1 MSLTEDKAVPAPL
14 KNMDIKSAFLAASSR
29 KRKAVSPTLQKNL
42 SKNLKLADDK
52 EDVIIDVTENA
63 DSATIGDCKENT
75 DLNTAEAQN
84 VLQHKGKNS
93 LEHSNKDKKLVSE
106 VISAENSCKEKNIAS
121 ENTVSSENSCKV
133 DKELSF
139 ESTETLKNS
148 SQESMSEDSDS
159 SNELNSSNL
168 NNSINVG
175 ELSENVEDSS
185 KNQHTLNSSV
195 SCDKVKS
202 ENNPEGSAD
211 NNQNDKQKKKKKMT
225 AEEAKLRA
233 EEREQ
238 KHKERLLKKQELE
251 ALRKQKKDQKE
262 KLKLQKEQEKREKE
276 EERKEKERLKQEKK
290 EQEEKERL
298 QKLKEKEESKKQRQ
312 LLLEM
317 KLEEKKRKEEMRLKR
332 EEEIKKAEEEKRK
345 AKLEKEQKEKEK
357 NERAKAAF
365 FKFFTKGVTI
375 TPTAQVSGM
384 EGVFKPFQVSDDMT
398 LAPVVP
404 AAAQERFNKEQLD
417 HALQFQDCKK
427 LYLQILKSGNYKDV
441 KLRKR
446 LRKQRMC
453 DADVIVLDKKA
464 AAELFL
470 TAKLLQFCE
479 NVRPPYWGTWRKQSK
494 KIGPRRPFGM
504 DEIFDYEVDSDD
516 EWDEGGPG
524 ESLSGTE
531 NEVESEDDYEVDNE
545 FFVPHGY
552 LSPEEEKE
560 DDEAN
565 TEMVNDPEK
574 QKAILKLKLQ
584 EFESERKKK
593 TTELKPI
600 ILGCFF
606 ENGSALQDNGLHS
619 FLLAYCAELISDTP
633 ILTNFT
639 VKKSQSDS
647 AVHSNTSSPS
657 ANNASKKGKAVP
669 EEAMPHLIRLLHGNV
684 NGRDTLIKEFQTF
697 WQNHCQNV
705 SEEIPSEKLKCV
717 NIPTECI
724 TSNADVI
731 PDVTAQ
737 DSRNI
742 SKRQLIL
749 SIKKISTYGKSP
761 NPAVKKACWWVHEDV
776 LEKYGLLNA
785 PIPNEWVSVSA
796 STNENESSP
805 IVKNCTSI
813 KEFLIP

>member
-1 MSLTEDKAVPAPL
+1 MSLTGDKIVSAPL
-14 KNMDIKSAFLAASSR
+14 KNMDIKSAFLVASSR

-42 SKNLKLADDK
+42 SKNLKLADEK
-52 EDVIIDVTENA
+52 EDVIIDIVENEGV
-63 DSATIGDCKENT
+63 ATTGDCKENT
-75 DLNTAEAQN
+75 DLNTAEAQH
-84 VLQHKGKNS
+84 VLQEKGKISSEN
-93 LEHSNKDKKLVSE
+93 SNKDKMLASE
-106 VISAENSCKEKNIAS
+106 AIPSENLCKEKKIGS
-121 ENTVSSENSCKV
+121 ENAISFEDSCKV
-133 DKELSF
+133 DKMLNSENIQ
-139 ESTETLKNS
+139 THKNS

-168 NNSINVG
+168 NNSINVS
-175 ELSENVEDSS
+175 ELSENNEDPSKDQSNLTSS
-185 KNQHTLNSSV
+185 IN
-195 SCDKVKS
+195 CDKMISKS
-202 ENNPEGSAD
+202 NPKGSAD
-211 NNQNDKQKKKKKMT
+211 TNQKDKPRKKKKMT
-225 AEEAKLRA
+225 TEEAKQRA

-238 KHKERLLKKQELE
+238 QRKERLLKRQELE
-251 ALRKQKKDQKE
+251 ALKKQKKDQQE
-262 KLKLQKEQEKREKE
+262 KRKLQKEQEKREKE

-298 QKLKEKEESKKQRQ
+298 QKLKEKEENKKQRQ

-332 EEEIKKAEEEKRK
+332 EEEIKRTEEEKRK

-357 NERAKAAF
+357 TERAKAAF
-365 FKFFTKGVTI
+365 FKFFTKGVTA
-375 TPTAQVSGM
+375 TPTAQISRT

-417 HALQFQDCKK
+417 HALQFQDSRT

-453 DADVIVLDKKA
+453 DADVIVLDKQA
-464 AAELFL
+464 AAEFFL
-470 TAKLLQFCE
+470 TAKLLQFSE

-494 KIGPRRPFGM
+494 IIGPRKPFGQ

-560 DDEAN
+560 EDE
-565 TEMVNDPEK
+565 EMVNDPEK
-574 QKAILKLKLQ
+574 QKAILKLKQQ
-584 EFESERKKK
+584 EFESERKQK

-606 ENGSALQDNGLHS
+606 ENGSILQDNGLRT
-619 FLLAYCAELISDTP
+619 FLLAYCAELLSDTP
-633 ILTNFT
+633 IPTNFT
-639 VKKSQSDS
+639 VKKFQSDS
-647 AVHSNTSSPS
+647 TLHSNTNSPS
-657 ANNASKKGKAVP
+657 ASNAAKKGKAVP

-684 NGRDTLIKEFQTF
+684 NGRETLIKEFQTF
-697 WQNHCQNV
+697 WHHHCQTV
-705 SEEIPSEKLKCV
+705 TEEMPSEKLECV
-717 NIPTECI
+717 NIPTENI

-731 PDVTAQ
+731 PEITTQ

-742 SKRQLIL
+742 SKRQLNL
-749 SIKKISTYGKSP
+749 SIKKISIYGKSP
-761 NPAVKKACWWVHEDV
+761 NPAVKKACWWVHDDV
-776 LEKYGLLNA
+776 REKYGLLDA

-796 STNENESSP
+796 SANESESLP
-805 IVKNCTSI
+805 VVKNCISI